1 VVPLSVGE
9 PVGSGEA
16 VSAHDSVTA
25 RLVADVAKLGA
36 TDAAAAEQLSAAL
49 ASSGAGRARMDEVI
63 AAAVADVESL
73 GLSTGTPAGK
83 QALVAAIERRLHE
96 TRATVDGGTADAGTQ
111 AAAADV
117 NAAGYNGLANPAAPP
132 MGGPGAGMPSM
143 PSLPSMPMG
152 GGMGGFSSLPAAA
165 MQGLSSLAGGGGAP
179 ASLMHAATDGARVVA
194 GASVIDKLP
203 LSAVEFDRHAFPGGK
218 DAYLQRYIPEALDI
232 MGVQDP
238 AARKRWTEGLMTAL
252 QRESSFNPL
261 AVNLTDSNARAT
273 RALAADGLP
282 AQASRGGLQMIPS
295 TFGAFHQAGTSHNMY
310 EPVADICAAM
320 NYVVHDPKYGV
331 SMDASNLGKV
341 AQFNPHSRGGG
352 Y

>member
-1 VVPLSVGE
+1 
-9 PVGSGEA
+9 
-16 VSAHDSVTA
+16 
-25 RLVADVAKLGA
+25 
-36 TDAAAAEQLSAAL
+36 
-49 ASSGAGRARMDEVI
+49 
-63 AAAVADVESL
+63 
-73 GLSTGTPAGK
+73 
-83 QALVAAIERRLHE
+83 
-96 TRATVDGGTADAGTQ
+96 
-111 AAAADV
+111 
-117 NAAGYNGLANPAAPP
+117 
-132 MGGPGAGMPSM
+132 
-143 PSLPSMPMG
+143 
-152 GGMGGFSSLPAAA
+152 
-165 MQGLSSLAGGGGAP
+165 
-179 ASLMHAATDGARVVA
+179 
-194 GASVIDKLP
+194 
-203 LSAVEFDRHAFPGGK
+203 
-218 DAYLQRYIPEALDI
+218 
-232 MGVQDP
+232 
-238 AARKRWTEGLMTAL
+238 MTAL

>member
-1 VVPLSVGE
+1 
-9 PVGSGEA
+9 
-16 VSAHDSVTA
+16 
-25 RLVADVAKLGA
+25 
-36 TDAAAAEQLSAAL
+36 
-49 ASSGAGRARMDEVI
+49 
-63 AAAVADVESL
+63 VADVESL

-117 NAAGYNGLANPAAPP
+117 TAAGYNGLANPAAPP
-132 MGGPGAGMPSM
+132 MGGMPMGGGMPGGMPSM
-143 PSLPSMPMG
+143 PSMPSMPMG

-179 ASLMHAATDGARVVA
+179 ASLMHAATDGARAVA

-203 LSAVEFDRHAFPGGK
+203 VGAVEFDRHPVPGGK

-261 AVNLTDSNARAT
+261 AVNLYDSNAKAT

-282 AQASRGGLQMIPS
+282 AQASRGGLQTIPS
-295 TFGAFHQAGTSHNMY
+295 TFASYHQAGTSRNLY
-310 EPVADICAAM
+310 DPVANICAAM
-320 NYVVHDPKYGV
+320 NYVVHDPKYRV